1 MDVTLTS
8 VSANR
13 KLGKSWGRTPAFH
26 RRLSELVAPLTH
38 PDWEILQVVMHDRPR
53 EFVEVRNIT
62 KGVLG
67 RLLQVGVGIPDD
79 LPLLP
84 ADDARFIDACASQLS
99 LAIRQ
104 VSMAHELRAEL
115 LKVIEQSRV
124 ETREHSVPRS
134 TRSVR
139 PQGQ

>member
-1 MDVTLTS
+1 MDVNITS

-26 RRLSELVAPLTH
+26 RRLTELVAPLTH

-53 EFVEVRNIT
+53 AFVEVRNIS

-67 RLLQVGVGIPDD
+67 RLLQVGVGIPEN
-79 LPLLP
+79 LTFLP
-84 ADDARFIDACASQLS
+84 ADDAKFIDACASQLS

-104 VSMAHELRAEL
+104 VSMPDELRAEL
-115 LKVIEQSRV
+115 LRVIEQSRI
-124 ETREHSVPRS
+124 ETRDQSVPRS
-134 TRSVR
+134 PLSAK
-139 PQGQ
+139 